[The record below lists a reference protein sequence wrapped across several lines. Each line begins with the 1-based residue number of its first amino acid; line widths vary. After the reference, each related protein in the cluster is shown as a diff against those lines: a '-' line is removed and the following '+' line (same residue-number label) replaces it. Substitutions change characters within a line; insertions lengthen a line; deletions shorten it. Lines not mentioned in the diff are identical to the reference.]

1 MSRKVAVTLALA
13 MLMFVLAPA
22 TLADLIFTPTGVVL
36 IPEGSQ
42 VTSQSVIG
50 GFGNCQ
56 NNVEEVDF
64 KFQGGTGSTISC
76 LGVEGNLT
84 TIEFTVPVTDLSLT
98 AIISPANHFAS
109 LTADNG
115 FVFECS
121 DDPAFPPPCPVFGSI
136 VFGSIEL
143 TLGGPI
149 SFLQLVSNDD
159 FSGIESLTVDAGDP
173 PTSSLVLLGFG
184 LIGLLVSF
192 RRKVPI
198 CP

>member
-1 MSRKVAVTLALA
+1 MSSKVAVTLALA
-13 MLMFVLAPA
+13 LLIFVLAPTA
-22 TLADLIFTPTGVVL
+22 RADLIFTPTGVVL

-64 KFQGGTGSTISC
+64 KFQGGTGFTVSC
-76 LGVEGNLT
+76 LGIEGNLT
-84 TIEFTVPVTDLSLT
+84 AIEFTVPVTDLSLH
-98 AIISPANHFAS
+98 AIISPANHSAS

-115 FVFECS
+115 FDFECS
-121 DDPAFPPPCPVFGSI
+121 DDPAFPPHCPLLGSI
-136 VFGSIEL
+136 VFLPDEL
-143 TLGGPI
+143 TPSGPI
-149 SFLQLVSNDD
+149 SFLQLISNDD

-184 LIGLLVSF
+184 LMGLLVLL
-192 RRKVPI
+192 RRKAVV